1 MSTRDYKRNDVTR
14 VLDKLFVCV
23 AIAGLNQLPCPPL
36 VEGRDAHV
44 RIHVLQ
50 PLVNH
55 SRAPTCLSLQHP
67 QVASWSGHSCATL
80 PLFFETTNYTNMYAA
95 PI

>member
-14 VLDKLFVCV
+14 VLEKLFVCV
-23 AIAGLNQLPCPPL
+23 AIAGLNQLTCPPL

-50 PLVNH
+50 PLVMSSITAGPPH
-55 SRAPTCLSLQHP
+55 ASPSSTPRWPVGAVIPAQHYP
-67 QVASWSGHSCATL
+67 FGGR
-80 PLFFETTNYTNMYAA
+80 EDIKIN
-95 PI
+95 